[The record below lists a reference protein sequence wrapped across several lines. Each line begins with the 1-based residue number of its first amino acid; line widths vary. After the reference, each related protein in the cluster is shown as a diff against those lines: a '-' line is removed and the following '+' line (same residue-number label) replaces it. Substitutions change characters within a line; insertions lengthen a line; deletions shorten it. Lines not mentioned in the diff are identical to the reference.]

1 MKKIGNSKKNLGKF
15 VLEYILELCGFN
27 FFLCEICQKKTYWT
41 NLFICQY
48 ETICEL
54 CLEPKLKEDIF
65 CYYDIFKSNYVEIY
79 YGRINIIFLIE
90 SFKICTVLF
99 TRGKKVRIKKRLT
112 LVDKFLLQHFEQYEK
127 IICGCKAVQN
137 YIHSKILDFNL
148 EN

>member
-1 MKKIGNSKKNLGKF
+1 M
-15 VLEYILELCGFN
+15 
-27 FFLCEICQKKTYWT
+27 
-41 NLFICQY
+41 
-48 ETICEL
+48 

-79 YGRINIIFLIE
+79 YGRINIIFLVE
-90 SFKICTVLF
+90 SFKICTILF
-99 TRGKKVRIKKRLT
+99 TKGKKVRIKKRLT